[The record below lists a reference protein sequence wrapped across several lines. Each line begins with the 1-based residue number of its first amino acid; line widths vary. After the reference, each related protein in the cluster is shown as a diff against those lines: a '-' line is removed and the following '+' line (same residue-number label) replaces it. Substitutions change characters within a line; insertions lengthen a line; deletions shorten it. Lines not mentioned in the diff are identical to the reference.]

1 MRSSLVPAIAFC
13 IATHAVAAAAQPTT
27 VVWDGNGVAPQ
38 FVEQL
43 TCKDVGIGANLLGN
57 PITGQSTTTAE
68 RFFMVQKRA
77 LECLPRTVI
86 EARRL
91 ILAEG
96 NTLDPTVVTRA
107 LELNQLAD
115 VEIYTQ
121 LKKHIPGLN
130 KRIVKKSQFTS
141 VNPLARQGGDPT
153 KSTYDIDADQYPWIW
168 SVGPAKRRAI
178 NPLKLAFGITG
189 SADFAR
195 HAGIRRGLSAES
207 MGYLVGPDHFTRGSF
222 RERQKQIT
230 ANVAFFAAAPT
241 PEQQQEIDEML
252 ALGRE
257 REQTVLCHFEKT
269 GTEPTPESSC
279 NDPRFD
285 AVRGRTL
292 AAIQAD
298 DLHCRVEMASS
309 DVPQLPP
316 HLPPYFLGGGYR
328 DADALCKNVQRT
340 LLALSVWHMGLSNG
354 DKPLGAVNA
363 IAAGYAHG
371 VIVADRSSDFRFDL
385 EGQPGSQLM
394 RKVLL
399 LRHLAM
405 PGLAADGSCPAF
417 ENLQVVN
424 DQKRL
429 DEIVKYARKIRVR
442 RRAPMPDR
450 PQG

>member
-1 MRSSLVPAIAFC
+1 MRSLVSSIAFC
-13 IATHAVAAAAQPTT
+13 IAAHAVAVHAQPAT

-43 TCKDVGIGANLLGN
+43 TCKDVGLGANLLGN

-91 ILAEG
+91 ILAQG
-96 NTLDPTVVTRA
+96 STLDPAAVTSA
-107 LELNQLAD
+107 LEVNRLAD

-121 LKKHIPGLN
+121 LKKHIPSLN
-130 KRIVKKSQFTS
+130 KRIVQRSQFSS
-141 VNPLARQGGDPT
+141 VNPRARQGGDPT
-153 KSTYDIDADQYPWIW
+153 KSTYDIDMDQYPWIW

-178 NPLKLAFGITG
+178 NPLKIAFGVAG
-189 SADFAR
+189 ADDFAL
-195 HAGIRRGLSAES
+195 HAGIRRGLSAEA
-207 MGYLVGPDHFTRGSF
+207 MGYLVGPDRPTRGSF

-230 ANVAFFAAAPT
+230 ANVAFFAAGGPT
-241 PEQQQEIDEML
+241 PEQQREIDEML

-269 GTEPTPESSC
+269 GTESTPESSC

-292 AAIQAD
+292 ATIQAED
-298 DLHCRVEMASS
+298 HHCRVEMAKS

-316 HLPPYFLGGGYR
+316 HLPPYFLGSGYR
-328 DADALCKNVQRT
+328 DADALCKNIQRT
-340 LLALSVWHMGLSNG
+340 LLALSVWHMGLSKG
-354 DKPLGAVNA
+354 DSPLGTINA

-385 EGQPGSQLM
+385 ERAPASQLM
-394 RKVLL
+394 RKILL
-399 LRHLAM
+399 MRHFGVS
-405 PGLAADGSCPAF
+405 GLDAAGSCP
-417 ENLQVVN
+417 EVHNLQAVN
-424 DQKRL
+424 DQDRL
-429 DEIVKYARKIRVR
+429 DEIVTYARKIRVR
-442 RRAPMPDR
+442 RGAMRDE
-450 PQG
+450 PQS